1 MKQFILVLSML
12 VFGIH
17 SSLSN
22 ASENV
27 SIVSLISNAENYNNK
42 EILVHGVVEITRG
55 ESNLYLDKWSFEH
68 MAKANSICLQINS
81 DDDFGSFHSSPSI
94 VYGILKKNEHC
105 GYVIVVKNIAVAF
118 SREALK

>member
-1 MKQFILVLSML
+1 VKQFILVLSIL
-12 VFGIH
+12 LFGIH

-22 ASENV
+22 AVENV
-27 SIVSLISNAENYNNK
+27 SIVSLISNAEHYK
-42 EILVHGVVEITRG
+42 DQEVLVHGVVGITQG

-68 MAKANSICLQINS
+68 MAKANSICLQINRN
-81 DDDFGSFHSSPSI
+81 DDFGSFHSSPSI
-94 VYGILKKNEHC
+94 VYGTLSKNEYC